1 MDGSIKSKLV
11 NMAST
16 VWRGFVTFGL
26 ISIPV
31 RLFRAARAERVS
43 FRRVSSVAPTSSRA
57 GKSLDTPEAE
67 EQDDVPEQTTE
78 KQPRASSPFKLER
91 PQAATAAEK
100 PVFAPV
106 QQVTV
111 HKGTGE
117 ALPAQSIVK
126 GFEYEK
132 GRFVAIDPEELKNLA
147 PKTATEMQIE
157 EFVRLDGIDPVYFET
172 SYYLVPEEAG
182 EKAYALLYKSLQ
194 KSGLVALAQFA
205 MHNREHVVVIR
216 SGKSGLIAHTMFY
229 SSEVRGAEEFRA
241 DVTSINAK
249 ELQLAETLIA
259 TLGASFEPE
268 KYRDTYREKL
278 EEMIAKKVAGQ
289 TVTSAEKPSR
299 SAAVIDITEALQK
312 SLAALKKP
320 AASEKTTPKE
330 QTGRTSASPKKTSRG
345 SA

>member
-1 MDGSIKSKLV
+1 
-11 NMAST
+11 MAST

-43 FRRVSSVAPTSSRA
+43 FRRVSSVVPTSGRA
-57 GKSLDTPEAE
+57 GKSPDTREAE
-67 EQDDVPEQTTE
+67 EDEDLPEQTTE
-78 KQPRASSPFKLER
+78 KQPRTNNPFKVER
-91 PQAATAAEK
+91 PQEANAEEPQ

-106 QQVTV
+106 RQIAVQR
-111 HKGTGE
+111 GTEE
-117 ALPAQSIVK
+117 ALSPKSIVK

-157 EFVRLDGIDPVYFET
+157 EFVRLDEIDPVYFET

-229 SSEVRGAEEFRA
+229 SSEVRADEEFRA

-249 ELQLAETLIA
+249 ELQLAETLIT

-268 KYRDTYREKL
+268 KYHDTYREKL

-289 TVTSAEKPSR
+289 TVPSAEKPSR
-299 SAAVIDITEALQK
+299 SAAVIDITDALQK

-320 AASEKTTPKE
+320 AASEKTTPKD
-330 QTGRTSASPKKTSRG
+330 QTGRASASPKKTSRG
-345 SA
+345 GA